1 MYRYMPIEEEQY
13 LPELG
18 RYRTYGI
25 RVENEERE
33 TVMIL
38 SDVSPDFEMVSDLA
52 DRCTRGK
59 LEPEHLRD
67 VVLNTI

>member
-1 MYRYMPIEEEQY
+1 MYRYIPIEEERY
-13 LPELG
+13 APEVG
-18 RYRTYGI
+18 WYRTYGI
-25 RVENEERE
+25 CVENEDRE

-38 SDVSPDFEMVSDLA
+38 SDISTDLGTVSNLA

-59 LEPEHLRD
+59 LSPEHLRD